1 MRIAS
6 NKVEIGKKIIQK
18 YEKMKSELQDINLDI
33 KIIKSKLWDILRN
46 DPSKSSEKQASI

>member
-33 KIIKSKLWDILRN
+33 KIIKSKL
-46 DPSKSSEKQASI
+46 